1 MRHDYAAQDW
11 HRRERQIDRDTQLV
25 TEGIAWGVSIT
36 LLLVSVF
43 TLIFVELSR

>member
-1 MRHDYAAQDW
+1 MRNDYAAKDW
-11 HRRERQIDRDTQLV
+11 LHRERQIDRDTQLI

-36 LLLVSVF
+36 LLLVSVA